1 MSFSRGVQLHQH
13 LQTTSVT
20 NDYLSHQYQFSSLP
34 AFLLVTSIVT
44 DWGYSN
50 IKANGECLTSWAAN
64 NNLSFLLNP
73 KGNLIFHLGRWK
85 YETNLDLTF
94 VKTETT

>member
-1 MSFSRGVQLHQH
+1 MSFSRGASSTSTNH
-13 LQTTSVT
+13 LRHKRLSITSIPV
-20 NDYLSHQYQFSSLP
+20 FSLP
-34 AFLLVTSIVT
+34 AFLLITSIVT

-50 IKANGECLTSWAAN
+50 IKADGECLTSWAAN
-64 NNLSFLLNP
+64 NDLSFLLNP
-73 KGNLIFHLGRWK
+73 KGNSIFHFGRWK